1 MRSLIFF
8 IIMLFGFCNPSISQN
23 VQFGFTAGAGIS
35 GITKTNNIGV
45 AFEQRNSVVDYFA
58 GITSKIKINNDF
70 AFKPELY
77 FEKKGWTNKYNNLI
91 INLTENQPYFAI
103 QDSILH
109 SDKIE
114 MNYIKLPLNL
124 SFSLPQIADGKID
137 VEVGPYIAYAISGNY
152 NSFYG
157 NNNASVYNFSSN
169 INNDNSSQTGI
180 KFNRFDYGLNFKMGY
195 ELSVGLLIH
204 VKYELGL
211 HDAVTNELISGPSAT
226 KFRSAVVG
234 LSYLFSKK

>member
-1 MRSLIFF
+1 MF
-8 IIMLFGFCNPSISQN
+8 FGFCNPSISQN
-23 VQFGFTAGAGIS
+23 VQFGFTCGAGIS
-35 GITKTNNIGV
+35 GVTKTNNIGV
-45 AFEQRNSVVDYFA
+45 AFEQRNSVGDYFA

-91 INLTENQPYFAI
+91 INLTENQPYFAV
-103 QDSILH
+103 QDNILN
-109 SDKIE
+109 SDKIKL
-114 MNYIKLPLNL
+114 NYIKLPLNL

-137 VEVGPYIAYAISGNY
+137 VEAGPYIAYAISGNY
-152 NSFYG
+152 TSFYG
-157 NNNASVYNFSSN
+157 NNNTSVYNFSSN

-234 LSYLFSKK
+234 LSYLLSHK

>member
-1 MRSLIFF
+1 
-8 IIMLFGFCNPSISQN
+8 MLFGFCNLSISQN
-23 VQFGFTAGAGIS
+23 IEFGFTAGAGIS
-35 GITKTNNIGV
+35 GVTKTNNIGV

-77 FEKKGWTNKYNNLI
+77 FEKKGWMNKYNNLI
-91 INLTENQPYFAI
+91 INLTENRPYFAI
-103 QDSILH
+103 QDSTLH
-109 SDKIE
+109 SDKIKL
-114 MNYIKLPLNL
+114 NYIKLPLIL

-137 VEVGPYIAYAISGNY
+137 VEAGPYIAYAISGNY

-157 NNNASVYNFSSN
+157 NNNTSVYNFSST
-169 INNDNSSQTGI
+169 INNGNSSQTGI

-204 VKYELGL
+204 AKYELGL

-226 KFRSAVVG
+226 KFRSAIIG